1 VNGALKNRAGSC
13 PMSVPPPFWSRG
25 DVKKVTSK
33 LEPEE
38 DVPDPEETTLDAF
51 LPYKVGPPV
60 SSVVMSYL
68 C

>member
-1 VNGALKNRAGSC
+1 MNGALKNRAGSC

-38 DVPDPEETTLDAF
+38 DVPDPEETTCNGISF
-51 LPYKVGPPV
+51 LKGDIHQHPH
-60 SSVVMSYL
+60 L
-68 C
+68 FQAWL